1 MRNDIKHGLEP
12 KVGAGR
18 IDVIARRTDA
28 GVEISVTDTG
38 LGLPPEGEA
47 RKPVDAASGS
57 YGLLHV
63 RERLRAVYG
72 PQATLTLT
80 PQKPTGVCARVRIP
94 Q

>member
-1 MRNDIKHGLEP
+1 MG
-12 KVGAGR
+12 VGS
-18 IDVIARRTDA
+18 IDVIARRTEA

-47 RKPVDAASGS
+47 RNPMDATSNS

-80 PQKPTGVCARVRIP
+80 PQDSAGVCARVRIP
-94 Q
+94 L